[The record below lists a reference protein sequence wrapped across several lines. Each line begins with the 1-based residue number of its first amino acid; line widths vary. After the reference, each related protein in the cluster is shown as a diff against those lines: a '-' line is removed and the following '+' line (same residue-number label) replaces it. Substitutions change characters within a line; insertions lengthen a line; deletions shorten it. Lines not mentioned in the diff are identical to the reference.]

1 MLIKNKGLDVN
12 YLKMSATPIPRSL
25 AISAYGDTD
34 ISIIQTMPKIEK
46 KLSQDILIMIIKRS
60 YKSYE
65 RRTSTRASNLCGYS
79 FN

>member
-34 ISIIQTMPKIEK
+34 ISIIQTMPKNRKEVITRYIDHDHKK
-46 KLSQDILIMIIKRS
+46 KL
-60 YKSYE
+60 
-65 RRTSTRASNLCGYS
+65 
-79 FN
+79 